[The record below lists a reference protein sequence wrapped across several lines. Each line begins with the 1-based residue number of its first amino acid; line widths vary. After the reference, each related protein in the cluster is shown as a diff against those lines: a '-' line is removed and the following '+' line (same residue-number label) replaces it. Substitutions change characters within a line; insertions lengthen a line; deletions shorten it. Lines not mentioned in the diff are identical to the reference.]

1 MMRKFVSPALAVLL
15 IAGLSLTGC
24 ATKTYVDEAV
34 QASEQRDA
42 AKIGEVQTSV
52 EGNQAEISKLHKKD
66 AALEADIKKLSAAA
80 KDALKRAEEAGKLA
94 KGKFVYE
101 ITLTD
106 DNVNFGFDKYK
117 VSDEAKAALDGFAA
131 KVKSENKNVY
141 VEIQGHTDNI
151 GTEKYN
157 MKLGYQRAE
166 RVMHYLN
173 ADHGFA
179 LHRMNVISFGEL
191 KPVADNKD
199 RAGRSQN
206 RRVTLVVLE

>member
-1 MMRKFVSPALAVLL
+1 MRKYFSPALVVLL

-34 QASEQRDA
+34 QASEQRSA
-42 AKIGEVQTSV
+42 AKISEVETGV

-106 DNVNFGFDKYK
+106 DNVNFGFNKYAL
-117 VSDEAKAALDGFAA
+117 SDEAKAALDAFAS
-131 KVKSENKNVY
+131 KIKGENKGVY
-141 VEIQGHTDNI
+141 VEIQGHTDST
-151 GTEKYN
+151 GSETYN

-166 RVMHYLN
+166 QVMQYLVGN
-173 ADHGFA
+173 HGFP
-179 LHRMNVISFGEL
+179 LHKINVISFGEL
-191 KPVADNKD
+191 KPIADNAD
-199 RAGRSQN
+199 RAGRAQN
-206 RRVTLVVLE
+206 RRVTLIVLE